1 MSTCAPAA
9 LFMPCEPAKAPLVIA
24 HRGASGIVPENTC
37 LALSTAMDLGADM
50 VEMDVQLSRDGYT
63 VIFHDWHLARARC
76 SAQYSREALKSLGI
90 GDLSLRELKQL
101 DVGSWKHRKFAGL
114 PIPTLAEVLSLCEE
128 KIALNLEV
136 KIPST
141 GDETRVRHAMIDQ
154 LGDALA
160 CYPSP
165 ESVLISSFDGQVLE
179 LARAVFPASPLGIL
193 PQQAGLRETLRLAER
208 LNAFSVHLR
217 CVSIRPAI
225 VKSIR
230 ESGVRLYAY
239 TADRTQTFKRLIAA
253 GVDGIFTNFPDR
265 MIALKD
271 PLPRSR

>member
-1 MSTCAPAA
+1 
-9 LFMPCEPAKAPLVIA
+9 MPCEPSRAPLVIA

-50 VEMDVQLSRDGYT
+50 VEVDVQLSRDGYP
-63 VIFHDWHLARARC
+63 VVFHDWDLARARC
-76 SAQYSREALKSLGI
+76 SAQYSQRALKSLRI
-90 GDLSLRELKQL
+90 GDLNLRQLKQL
-101 DVGSWKHRKFAGL
+101 DVGSWKHRRFSAL
-114 PIPTLAEVLSLCEE
+114 TIPTLVEVLSLCGG

-136 KIPST
+136 KIPSS
-141 GDETRVRHAMIDQ
+141 GDEARARHAMIDQ
-154 LGDALA
+154 LGEALT

-165 ESVLISSFDGQVLE
+165 ESVLISSFDAEVLE
-179 LARAVFPASPLGIL
+179 LARAVFPKSRLGVL
-193 PQQAGLRETLRLAER
+193 PQQAGLRETLRLADR

-265 MIALKD
+265 MIALRD
-271 PLPRSR
+271 PQPRSR